1 MLKFFKFFYNVS
13 YNYFRILISLLI
25 IIPSGDNMHL
35 KLFIPGPTEVREDVL
50 KMLSKP
56 VIGHR
61 SKDMSD
67 LYERIHNNLQKFFN
81 TNYEVEVFTTS
92 GTGLMEGSIR
102 NVVQS
107 KILNLINGSFSD
119 RWYKIALANG
129 KDAKAFEYEWGK
141 AVKPGDV
148 ENLLEKE
155 KFEAVALTHNETST
169 GVRSPFDEI
178 SKIAHDHDALLIV
191 DAVSSLAGDLIDVN
205 KADVIFAPT
214 QKSFALPPGLAIA
227 FISPAAMEKA
237 KTVKDRGYFF
247 DFIAMHDYYVEK
259 KQIPA
264 TPAVSLF
271 YALDYQLEKMLKEGM
286 EQRYNRH
293 KEMARMVQDWA
304 KKNFDL
310 FAEPGYE
317 SVTVT
322 TVKNTKNIN
331 VENLRKELRARGM
344 EISNGYGKLKEK
356 TFRIAHMGDLT
367 PAEIKELLDTMD
379 EILNR

>member
-1 MLKFFKFFYNVS
+1 
-13 YNYFRILISLLI
+13 
-25 IIPSGDNMHL
+25 MHL
-35 KLFIPGPTEVREDVL
+35 KLFIPGPTEVSEDVL
-50 KMLSKP
+50 KILSKP
-56 VIGHR
+56 IIGHR
-61 SKDMSD
+61 SKEMSD
-67 LYERIHNNLQKFFN
+67 LYERIHDNLQKFFN
-81 TNYEVEVFTTS
+81 TKYEVEVFTTS

-102 NVVQS
+102 NIIQS
-107 KILNLINGSFSD
+107 KVLSLTNGSFSE

-129 KDAKAFEYEWGK
+129 KDAKALEYEWGK
-141 AVKPGDV
+141 AAKPEDV
-148 ENLLEKE
+148 EKMLEKD
-155 KFEAVALTHNETST
+155 KFEGVALTHNETST
-169 GVRSPFDEI
+169 GVRTPIDAI
-178 SKIAHDHDALLIV
+178 SDVAHKHDALLMV
-191 DAVSSLAGDLIDVN
+191 DAVSSLAGDLINVN

-214 QKSFALPPGLAIA
+214 QKAFGLPPGLAIA
-227 FISPAAMEKA
+227 FISPAAMEKT

-247 DFIAMHDYYVEK
+247 DFVAMHDYYVEK

-264 TPAVSLF
+264 TPAVTFF
-271 YALDYQLEKMLKEGM
+271 YALDYQLEKMIKEGM

-293 KEMARMVQDWA
+293 KEMAKMVQNWA

-322 TVKNTKNIN
+322 TVKNNKNIN
-331 VENLRKELRARGM
+331 VEALRKELRNKGM

-367 PAEIKELLDTMD
+367 PKDIKELLDTMD

>member
-1 MLKFFKFFYNVS
+1 
-13 YNYFRILISLLI
+13 
-25 IIPSGDNMHL
+25 MHL